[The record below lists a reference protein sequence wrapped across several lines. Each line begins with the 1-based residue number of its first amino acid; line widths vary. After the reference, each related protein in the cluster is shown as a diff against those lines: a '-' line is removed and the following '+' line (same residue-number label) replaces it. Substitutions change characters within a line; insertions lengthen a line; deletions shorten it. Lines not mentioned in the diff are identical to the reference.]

1 VNLPILPA
9 SPSPAKVP
17 RPAPVHGPWRLA
29 RLLDAPHRLGFFAG
43 ATLLAITAA
52 WWTTTL
58 VARAA
63 GVSLP
68 WAVPPGPAHGLAF
81 AFGFMPLFIV
91 GFFFTAGPRWL
102 GLPAVEARTLV
113 APVCGLFGG
122 WLVAL
127 AGFHVSATIAAA
139 GIGLATLCWVAVLAR
154 LLKLI
159 TASHA
164 PDRTHAWVVALAGC
178 VGALA
183 MGAAAAGIATGHP
196 NTVRAATAAALW
208 GFLAP
213 TFASVS
219 HRMIP
224 FFTASAMPRF
234 EAWAPNGLMA
244 LMLAAL
250 GISAVVSVAEAIAWP
265 LAASWHIVA
274 VVVQAP
280 AAALM
285 VFLAFRWGL
294 VQSLRIRLLAMLHA
308 GFVWLGIALALSA
321 LSHARIL
328 VWGEAAGLGL
338 APLHALTA
346 GYLGAT
352 LFAMTTRVS
361 SGHSGRPLSADN
373 PAWLLYLAVQAA
385 ALSRVTASLWPA
397 IATPLTVAAAV
408 AWAFACVGWAL
419 RYGNWFGRPRVDG
432 RPG

>member
-1 VNLPILPA
+1 MNLTILQSTPT
-9 SPSPAKVP
+9 PAKAP
-17 RPAPVHGPWRLA
+17 RPAPVHGPWRLT

-52 WWTTTL
+52 WWTATL
-58 VARAA
+58 VARTA
-63 GVSLP
+63 GAGLP

-113 APVCGLFGG
+113 APVGALLAG

-127 AGFHVSATIAAA
+127 PGFHLSATIAAV
-139 GIGLATLCWVAVLAR
+139 GIGLAILGWVIVLTR
-154 LLKLI
+154 LFRLI
-159 TASHA
+159 AASHA
-164 PDRTHAWVVALAGC
+164 PDRTHAWVVAFAGC

-183 MGAAAAGIATGHP
+183 IGAAAIGVATD
-196 NTVRAATAAALW
+196 NTTVVRAATAAALW

-224 FFTASAMPRF
+224 FFTAAAMPRF

-244 LMLAAL
+244 LMLTAL
-250 GISAVVSVAEAIAWP
+250 GVSAIVAVAEAIAWP
-265 LAASWHIVA
+265 IAASWHVAA

-285 VFLAFRWGL
+285 IFLAFRWGL

-308 GFVWLGIALALSA
+308 GFAWLGIALALSA
-321 LSHARIL
+321 ISHARIL
-328 VWGEAAGLGL
+328 AWGDTASLGL

-385 ALSRVTASLWPA
+385 AIARLTAALWPA
-397 IATPLTVAAAV
+397 IATPLTLLAGL
-408 AWAFACVGWAL
+408 AWAIACVGWAL
-419 RYGNWFGRPRVDG
+419 RYGNWLGRPRVDG